1 MDNSSLKQRLERL
14 ECHFTW
20 DLECSKN
27 ELQEFLSKLKY
38 LDQETCTWLVHGY
51 NLLGYIHQT
60 LGSNTEAVKH
70 LHKAESVIQE
80 QGTEEAG
87 VQLQVNKANLAWVY
101 FHLGEMDKSKGYLE
115 EVERLQRMHPAPPG
129 CTLHPEVSGEKGWT
143 LVKFNKSKKRQ
154 AIDCFK
160 MALNAEPDRKEWHKG
175 LAIAMNMEF
184 ASSEFTLDEIVEQL
198 KIAHEKEPNSLFI
211 HSHYLLKLCKQK
223 KVDIEKEM
231 QGLLERT
238 LETGNLECLH
248 VILRYY
254 SEQDSLDK
262 AIRIAETAHEKFPS
276 SVKAL
281 KQLADCYKW
290 KVYNM
295 KDSEERETLARES
308 IKLFE
313 TDLTYYPHSYKVKI
327 DLASLHCYTHEIEK
341 ADEIYKN
348 LLSEENDI
356 SPHRQQHLFYSY
368 AQHLNHNK
376 SQSRDSVSFYMKA
389 AEIPV
394 MTECKQ
400 KSIRVLKSIMR
411 RGRDPRCMEIQHFLE
426 GINSD

>member
-20 DLECSKN
+20 NLECSTN
-27 ELQEFLSKLKY
+27 EFQEILSKLNYK
-38 LDQETCTWLVHGY
+38 DQETCTWPIHYY
-51 NLLGYIHQT
+51 NLIGYIHQT

-115 EVERLQRMHPAPPG
+115 EVQRLQRMHPAPPE

-143 LVKFNKSKKRQ
+143 LVKVNKSKMRP
-154 AIDCFK
+154 AIDYFK
-160 MALNAEPDRKEWHKG
+160 MALKAEPDRKEWHKG
-175 LAIAMNMEF
+175 LAIAMNMDF
-184 ASSEFTLDEIVEQL
+184 APSEFTLDEIVEQL
-198 KIAHEKEPNSLFI
+198 KIVHEKEPNSLFI
-211 HSHYLLKLCKQK
+211 YSHYLLKLSKQK
-223 KVDIEKEM
+223 KVSIEREM
-231 QGLLERT
+231 QGILERT

-254 SEQDSLDK
+254 SEQDSDK
-262 AIRIAETAHEKFPS
+262 AIEIAETAHERFPS

-290 KVYNM
+290 KVYSM
-295 KDSEERETLARES
+295 EDSEERETLARKS
-308 IKLFE
+308 IRLYEK
-313 TDLTYYPHSYKVKI
+313 DLIYFPHSYKVKI
-327 DLASLHCYTHEIEK
+327 DLASLHCKTHEIEK
-341 ADEIYKN
+341 ADEIYEN
-348 LLSEENDI
+348 LLSEENEL

-376 SQSRDSVSFYMKA
+376 SQPRDAVSFHMKA

-394 MTECKQ
+394 MTGCKQ
-400 KSIRVLKSIMR
+400 KSLKVLNSIMR
-411 RGRDPRCMEIQHFLE
+411 RGRDPRCIEIQHFLE
-426 GINSD
+426 GIEASD

>member
-1 MDNSSLKQRLERL
+1 MDNSSLKRRLERL

-20 DLECSKN
+20 HLECSTN
-27 ELQEFLSKLKY
+27 ELQDFLSKLNY
-38 LDQETCTWLVHGY
+38 MDQETCTWPVHYY
-51 NLLGYIHQT
+51 NLLGYTHQT

-80 QGTEEAG
+80 QGTG

-115 EVERLQRMHPAPPG
+115 EVERLQRMHPAPPE
-129 CTLHPEVSGEKGWT
+129 CTLHPEVSGEKAWT
-143 LVKFNKSKKRQ
+143 LVKFNKSKKRE
-154 AIDCFK
+154 AIDYFK

-175 LAIAMNMEF
+175 LAIAMNIEF
-184 ASSEFTLDEIVEQL
+184 VPPEFTLDEIVEQL
-198 KIAHEKEPNSLFI
+198 KIAHEKEPNSLFF
-211 HSHYLLKLCKQK
+211 HSHYLLKLCKQTN
-223 KVDIEKEM
+223 VSIEMDM

-238 LETGNLECLH
+238 LETGNLECLQ

-254 SEQDSLDK
+254 REQDSLDK
-262 AIRIAETAHEKFPS
+262 SIRVAETAHEKFPS

-281 KQLADCYKW
+281 KQLADSYKW
-290 KVYNM
+290 KIYSM
-295 KDSEERETLARES
+295 EDSEERETLARKS

-313 TDLTYYPHSYKVKI
+313 EDLRYYPHSYKVKI
-327 DLASLHCYTHEIEK
+327 NLASLHCYTHEFEK

-348 LLSEENDI
+348 LLSEENYL

-368 AQHLNHNK
+368 GQHLNHNR
-376 SQSRDSVSFYMKA
+376 SQSRESVSFYMKA

-400 KSIRVLKSIMR
+400 KSIKVLTNIMK
-411 RGRDPRCMEIQHFLE
+411 RGKNPRCMEIVHFLE
-426 GINSD
+426 EAIKTSD